1 MTSGMETDYREVV
14 HTLRMFAW
22 TCDAS
27 GACDYLSPQWIEY
40 TGVPVEQQLG
50 SGWLAQLHPDDRAP
64 TSAAWRRVV
73 ETHGELDVEFRIR
86 RRDGA
91 YRWFKTR
98 AAPVFDARGHVRRW
112 VGSNTDVQE
121 LHEARLE
128 LAAVNRELEAR
139 IVARTLELQRAN
151 ERLAEAQ
158 RISHVGHWVFDVVT
172 GAVEWSEEMF
182 RIVGRPPSGSPP
194 AFEAQA
200 SMFTGSSR
208 VRLNA
213 AVARAIAEG
222 VGYEV
227 RLELV
232 RPSGE
237 IRVANAVASTEHG
250 PDGRVVRLL
259 GTVHDVTELVLAEE
273 VRDAS
278 LERLRLATAAGNI
291 GIWDWDVVR
300 NRIVWD
306 ERMFALYGL
315 PPRATVDYEAWRHAV
330 HEDDRTT
337 SDEAVQATL
346 GGERILDI
354 VFRVRRPSGECR
366 HVRSMATVQRDA
378 GGAPIRMLGVN
389 WDVTAHVREVALA
402 AETAN
407 LERSN
412 RDLEEFAYAA
422 SHDLQ
427 EPLRAMSGCAQL
439 LERRLGAQADDTTRE
454 LVGHIVDGAARMR
467 SLITELLAYSR
478 ASSRGL
484 SEGELALAEAVERAR
499 IALAASIADA
509 RAEVVVSA
517 LPTVVG
523 DAAQLTQLFTNL
535 LGNAIKYRSERP
547 LRVVI
552 ASETRDDDWVIW
564 VEDNGI
570 GIEAAHFERIFLLFQ
585 RLHARTQYPGN
596 GIGLALCQKIVERH
610 GGRIWVESEPG
621 QGSRFSFTLP
631 KRGT

>member
-1 MTSGMETDYREVV
+1 
-14 HTLRMFAW
+14 
-22 TCDAS
+22 
-27 GACDYLSPQWIEY
+27 
-40 TGVPVEQQLG
+40 
-50 SGWLAQLHPDDRAP
+50 
-64 TSAAWRRVV
+64 
-73 ETHGELDVEFRIR
+73 
-86 RRDGA
+86 
-91 YRWFKTR
+91 
-98 AAPVFDARGHVRRW
+98 
-112 VGSNTDVQE
+112 
-121 LHEARLE
+121 
-128 LAAVNRELEAR
+128 
-139 IVARTLELQRAN
+139 
-151 ERLAEAQ
+151 
-158 RISHVGHWVFDVVT
+158 
-172 GAVEWSEEMF
+172 
-182 RIVGRPPSGSPP
+182 
-194 AFEAQA
+194 
-200 SMFTGSSR
+200 
-208 VRLNA
+208 
-213 AVARAIAEG
+213 
-222 VGYEV
+222 
-227 RLELV
+227 
-232 RPSGE
+232 
-237 IRVANAVASTEHG
+237 
-250 PDGRVVRLL
+250 
-259 GTVHDVTELVLAEE
+259 
-273 VRDAS
+273 
-278 LERLRLATAAGNI
+278 
-291 GIWDWDVVR
+291 
-300 NRIVWD
+300 
-306 ERMFALYGL
+306 
-315 PPRATVDYEAWRHAV
+315 
-330 HEDDRTT
+330 
-337 SDEAVQATL
+337 VQATL

-509 RAEVVVSA
+509 RADVVVSA